1 MEYISKEIN
10 MATQKRKRI
19 IVDTLEEF
27 HTELKSY
34 AVRRGVTIKAYV
46 TGAILEQIKRD
57 KQYE

>member
-1 MEYISKEIN
+1 